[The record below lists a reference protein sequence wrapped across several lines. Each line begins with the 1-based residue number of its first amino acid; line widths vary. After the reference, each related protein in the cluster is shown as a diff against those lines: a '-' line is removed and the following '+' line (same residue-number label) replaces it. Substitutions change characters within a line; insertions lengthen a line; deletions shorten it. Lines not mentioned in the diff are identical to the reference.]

1 MKRESKKPSGT
12 CARSGCSNPLG
23 WGQRNYCSIDCRYPQ
38 RLAKPR
44 KPDPRNKVKPS
55 APAIGGFTPDCIIMD
70 DISDELMSE
79 VVEKDARRIAEMYV
93 LTRVGKLSDEFV
105 EIETK
110 LKRACR

>member
-1 MKRESKKPSGT
+1 MKRESKKPSGN
-12 CARSGCSNPLG
+12 CARVGCKNALG
-23 WGQRNYCSIDCRYPQ
+23 WGQVNYCSLNCRYPQ

-55 APAIGGFTPDCIIMD
+55 APAISGFTPDYIIMD
-70 DISDELMSE
+70 DLEDEAST
-79 VVEKDARRIAEMYV
+79 KDARRIAEMYV